1 MLHPEFPR
9 AALLGAMAAL
19 LVTLAPTTARADD
32 AAMIRKSVTVNV
44 SDLDLARPADVK
56 TLHLRIRRAAAEACS
71 YGFGAAGTSAAEP
84 DRDCMA
90 LAIAGALEQIKP
102 VHVTYEPTR
111 TR

>member
-9 AALLGAMAAL
+9 AALLSAMAAL
-19 LVTLAPTTARADD
+19 LVTLSPVAAQAGD

-44 SDLDLARPADVK
+44 ADLDLKRPADVK

-71 YGFGAAGTSAAEP
+71 DGFVATATRAADP

-90 LAIAGALEQIKP
+90 VAIADALQKFRP
-102 VHVTYEPTR
+102 LDVAY
-111 TR
+111 